1 LPHVGA
7 LSLLQ
12 LRPGVVTQLLH
23 AVGELSNVAS
33 QAMQLLIQ
41 LLKGVIDDHVLRL
54 TTASTTAT
62 SAAASST
69 TAAAGTTA
77 AASTSAP
84 ASTAELRAQA
94 AAAARHFWAG
104 PLAVAL
110 TSSNGHARR
119 LVADLFLSEV
129 YKLDPLCVPGLLLEL
144 RALPSTATTA
154 EVSCL
159 TYTLLVCELY
169 AACCTNGSVLDFVV
183 QEVRTPKH
191 CSEPYGCHH
200 LACCITM

>member
-1 LPHVGA
+1 MLITFCATSVSILLCQALSTLLPHVGA

-54 TTASTTAT
+54 TTAATCTSTAATAT
-62 SAAASST
+62 A
-69 TAAAGTTA
+69 
-77 AASTSAP
+77 
-84 ASTAELRAQA
+84 AELRAQA

-129 YKLDPLCVPGLLLEL
+129 YKLDPLCVPGLLQEL

-154 EVSCL
+154 EVSCCL
-159 TYTLLVCELY
+159 MCTLPAVCLF
-169 AACCTNGSVLDFVV
+169 S
-183 QEVRTPKH
+183 
-191 CSEPYGCHH
+191 
-200 LACCITM
+200 M